1 MAKHITLGKQ
11 GEYLA
16 RKFLEEQGFQILDT
30 NWRHEKDE
38 IDIVAMDGDELVI
51 VEVKTRST
59 DYFGEP
65 ADAVGYKKE
74 SYLIRATEAY
84 LEEKD
89 LDIDSRFDIVSIVI
103 NNKEKKIDHIKDAF
117 YPEM

>member
-11 GEYLA
+11 GEHLA
-16 RKFLEEQGFQILDT
+16 RKFLEEKGFQILDT

-38 IDIVAMDGDELVI
+38 IDIVAMDNDELVI

-65 ADAVGYKKE
+65 ADSVGYKKE
-74 SYLIRATEAY
+74 RFLIRATEAY

-89 LDIDSRFDIVSIVI
+89 LDIDSRFDIVSIVL
-103 NNKEKKIDHIKDAF
+103 NNSEKKIDHIKDAF